1 MTMNRTATHYDGPV
15 PDAVVEDLSKG
26 AVRYEKRIVKSMTA
40 ESRIVELN
48 GSIRAFDDFKND
60 WRYDRSVYGTTDTC
74 GVCGKHPIKENC
86 VLVDDHTGQE
96 LIVGNTC
103 VHRYIEIELD
113 GVRLTG
119 EKKKVFLKEKMSAA
133 KKAWKKN
140 EWTRQHSRA
149 QERLDEF
156 EEWMTETTTWRKRPV
171 NPALN
176 TLHRG
181 MTKRLSKHGFP
192 GPKMWAEWED
202 FLVPRTGPTAAKR
215 HAIWVIETRR
225 REEDAEMRRMAE
237 EDRKARFAANAA
249 WTRAEWKKEAD
260 EWCGTMNT
268 RDLGFNSWELNM
280 IERVR
285 VQWRLGGRPLGD
297 SGMTRFM
304 AEAETKLAI
313 RDGSVTLND
322 EAAEAATLL
331 KVPKLNSW
339 ERGFLT
345 SILVRL
351 QSDRPLSDKQR
362 HIYDGMKK
370 KHEA

>member
-1 MTMNRTATHYDGPV
+1 MN
-15 PDAVVEDLSKG
+15 
-26 AVRYEKRIVKSMTA
+26 
-40 ESRIVELN
+40 
-48 GSIRAFDDFKND
+48 IRPFDDFKHD

-119 EKKKVFLKEKMSAA
+119 DKKKVFLKEKMSKA
-133 KKAWKKN
+133 KKMWKTN
-140 EWTRQHSRA
+140 EWNRLHPRA
-149 QERLDEF
+149 QDYLDHYED
-156 EEWMTETTTWRKRPV
+156 WMTETTTWKKRPV

-176 TLHRG
+176 TLHRA

-192 GPKMWAEWED
+192 GPKLWAEWED
-202 FLVPRTGPTAAKR
+202 FLVPRVGPNADKR
-215 HAIWVIETRR
+215 HAIWVIAKR
-225 REEDAEMRRMAE
+225 DAEEAAELRRLKE

-249 WTRAEWKKEAD
+249 ATRAEWKKEAD

-285 VQWRLGGRPLGD
+285 VKWRLGGRPLGD
-297 SGMTRFM
+297 NGMTRFM

-313 RDGSVTLND
+313 RDGSVTLTG
-322 EAAEAATLL
+322 EALEASTLL
-331 KVPKLNSW
+331 KNPKLNSW

-345 SILVRL
+345 SIMVRL
-351 QSDRPLSDKQR
+351 QSDRALSDKQR
-362 HIYDGMKK
+362 YIYNGMKE
-370 KHEA
+370 KHGA